1 MGDDAHASMV
11 TCILCDRVHTR
22 DQPGLVQLEPFPE
35 LCICGTCLERER
47 DGWVT
52 LDDVC

>member
-1 MGDDAHASMV
+1 MGDDAHAPAV
-11 TCILCDRVHTR
+11 TCILCARA
-22 DQPGLVQLEPFPE
+22 QAPEELGLVRLEQFPE
-35 LCICGTCLERER
+35 LCICAACLAGER

>member
-1 MGDDAHASMV
+1 MGDDGRAPTV
-11 TCILCDRVHTR
+11 TCILCDRV
-22 DQPGLVQLEPFPE
+22 QSPEEPGLVRLEQFAE
-35 LCICGTCLERER
+35 LCICAACLAGER